1 MNKYVKDFL
10 LRGMLFGGFGP
21 IIVVIVL
28 FVISFFDTVS
38 LSTSDF
44 LISVVSSYLLAFVQ
58 AGATVFN
65 QIEHWPILKSIG
77 VHFLTLYLAYSLC
90 YTVNSWIPFD
100 PKVLLIFT
108 GIFAAVYAVVY
119 ITVYLIVKSTAK
131 KLNRT
136 L

>member
-1 MNKYVKDFL
+1 MNKYVKDFMI
-10 LRGMLFGGFGP
+10 RGMLFGGFGP
-21 IIVVIVL
+21 IVVAIIL

-38 LSTSDF
+38 LSASQL
-44 LISVVSSYLLAFVQ
+44 LIAVVSSYLLAFVQ
-58 AGATVFN
+58 AGSTVFN

-90 YTVNSWIPFD
+90 YTVNSWIPFE

-108 GIFAAVYAVVY
+108 GIFAVVYAVVY
-119 ITVYLIVKSTAK
+119 VTVYLIIRSTTK
-131 KLNRT
+131 KLNKA

>member
-1 MNKYVKDFL
+1 MNKYVKDFM

-21 IIVVIVL
+21 IVVAIIL

-38 LSTSDF
+38 LSASQL
-44 LISVVSSYLLAFVQ
+44 LIAVVSSYLLAFVQ
-58 AGATVFN
+58 AGSTVFN
-65 QIEHWPILKSIG
+65 QIEHWPLLKSIG

-119 ITVYLIVKSTAK
+119 VTVYLIIGSTTK
-131 KLNRT
+131 KLNKA

>member
-1 MNKYVKDFL
+1 MNKYVKNFL

-21 IIVVIVL
+21 IVVAIVL

-38 LSTSDF
+38 LSA
-44 LISVVSSYLLAFVQ
+44 LQLLVAVVSGYLLAFVQ

-65 QIEHWPILKSIG
+65 QIEHWPLLKSIG

-90 YTVNSWIPFD
+90 YIVNSWIPFE

-108 GIFAAVYAVVY
+108 GIFAAVYAVIY
-119 ITVYLIVKSTAK
+119 ITVYLIIKSTTK
-131 KLNRT
+131 KLNKA

>member
-1 MNKYVKDFL
+1 MNKYVKDFF
-10 LRGMLFGGFGP
+10 LRGMMFGGFGP
-21 IIVVIVL
+21 IVVAIVL

-38 LSTSDF
+38 LSASDF
-44 LISVVSSYLLAFVQ
+44 LVAVVSGYLIAFVQ

-77 VHFLTLYLAYSLC
+77 VHFFTLYLAYSVC
-90 YTVNSWIPFD
+90 YLINCWIPFE
-100 PKVLLIFT
+100 PQVLLIFT

-119 ITVYLIVKSTAK
+119 VTVYLIVRSTAK
-131 KLNRT
+131 KLNKA

>member
-1 MNKYVKDFL
+1 MNKYVKDFM

-21 IIVVIVL
+21 IVVAIIL

-38 LSTSDF
+38 LSASQL
-44 LISVVSSYLLAFVQ
+44 LIAVVSSYLLAFVQ
-58 AGATVFN
+58 AGSTVFN
-65 QIEHWPILKSIG
+65 QIEHWPLLKSIG

-119 ITVYLIVKSTAK
+119 VTVYLIIRSTTK
-131 KLNRT
+131 KLNKA